1 MSEPDNT
8 AFFKRTM
15 TPEDVRITREIF
27 RQFDESGALFSRA
40 AFNLLPP
47 DEAEELAA
55 GAAIMFMYHCTLPSS
70 APVRAHLPA
79 AFDSVLPP
87 SEPWPLTLREFSAEE
102 IRFCTSDERSR
113 TLRDFLEQLYE
124 FILE

>member
-8 AFFKRTM
+8 AFFKSTM

-27 RQFDESGALFSRA
+27 RQLDESGALLSRA

-47 DEAEELAA
+47 DEAQEIATE
-55 GAAIMFMYHCTLPSS
+55 AAIMFMYQCTLPSS

-87 SEPWPLTLREFSAEE
+87 SEPWPLTLREFSEE
-102 IRFCTSDERSR
+102 ELRFCTTDERSA
-113 TLRDFLEQLYE
+113 TLQDFLEQLYE